1 MTFPIKI
8 DLRDLTQEH
17 LDEAFK
23 NLGQCDY
30 AAPCIIGVLMDES
43 DRFRINEA
51 LSGQYQDGLTY
62 LVLDGLVS
70 IPPDQLIDAQYMQD
84 QFDRRNWY
92 AVTSAA
98 YRYMKRPPV
107 EETA

>member
-1 MTFPIKI
+1 MTNPIKI

-23 NLGQCDY
+23 HLGDCDY
-30 AAPCIIGVLMDES
+30 TAPCIIGVLMEES
-43 DRFRINEA
+43 DRFRINSA
-51 LSGQYQDGLTY
+51 LIDQYQDGISY

-70 IPPDQLIDAQYMQD
+70 IPADQLIDAQYMQD

-92 AVTSAA
+92 AVTSVA

-107 EETA
+107 EEPA